1 MSAGSAERSFLTL
14 AIERCVASRGGNIA
28 IIFAL
33 SLLPLV
39 LAIGGA
45 IDFART
51 VSAVSMLQSAVDNA
65 SLAAANLRHT
75 NSPVQT
81 AQAYVHA
88 AVTESGLDVQNLNVS
103 VNAASSDNSRE
114 VILTVTADVPT
125 TFLGMMGWNVVPIS
139 LESKAKE
146 VISNVEIS
154 LVLDVSSSMNGARI
168 TNLRQASISF
178 INQVLADDYVAA
190 TTVSLIPFG
199 GTVRLPVTFH
209 PYLVN
214 TTTYTHPV
222 NGYVLPVPADPSN
235 WNGCLEMDPSEVSSI
250 TLTPGSLGLL
260 PTFKVFSPGRGWCP
274 TSDSA
279 KSIFLSNNKADI
291 ISRLNDFDTTVLSD
305 GTGTDVGTSWGVR
318 ALDPAWRGKLGAPPA
333 AASRPADF
341 GEATSR
347 KFLIVMT
354 DGGIT
359 GQIRPK
365 PGWTPPTPEHVGGSG
380 STTVYSRTAAL
391 TSFHALCDHAK
402 DNGVVVYTIAFQV
415 TNPSH
420 QNEMRVCASSPGHFY
435 NVEGLDIDAAFSS
448 IASQISALRLV
459 Q

>member
-1 MSAGSAERSFLTL
+1 
-14 AIERCVASRGGNIA
+14 
-28 IIFAL
+28 
-33 SLLPLV
+33 
-39 LAIGGA
+39 
-45 IDFART
+45 
-51 VSAVSMLQSAVDNA
+51 
-65 SLAAANLRHT
+65 
-75 NSPVQT
+75 
-81 AQAYVHA
+81 
-88 AVTESGLDVQNLNVS
+88 
-103 VNAASSDNSRE
+103 
-114 VILTVTADVPT
+114 
-125 TFLGMMGWNVVPIS
+125 
-139 LESKAKE
+139 

-199 GTVRLPVTFH
+199 GTVRLPVAFH
-209 PYLVN
+209 SYLVN

-222 NGYVLPVPADPSN
+222 NGYVLPVPADPSS
-235 WNGCLEMDPSEVSSI
+235 WNGCLEMAPSDVSSI
-250 TLTPGSLGLL
+250 SLTPGSLGLL
-260 PTFKVFSPGRGWCP
+260 PKFTVWHVPNPWCP
-274 TSDSA
+274 SSSYAETV
-279 KSIFLSNNKADI
+279 FLTNDKAAL
-291 ISRLNDFDTTVLSD
+291 ISRLNNFSSSMLSD

-318 ALDPAWRGKLGAPPA
+318 ALDPAWRGKLGAPST

-341 GEATSR
+341 GDTTSR

-365 PGWTPPTPEHVGGSG
+365 PGWSPPTPEHVGGSG

-420 QNEMRVCASSPGHFY
+420 QNEMRTCASSPGHFY

-459 Q
+459 E